1 MSVPNQVMLVDDDFT
16 TTQLLKI
23 LLEMDGYI
31 VRIVPNG
38 KKVVTEAKANRPDV
52 VIMDVHL
59 GDANGIEVL
68 RDIRADDE
76 LTYLPVIMS
85 SGMDLEDQ
93 CKDAGAT
100 AFVLKPFP
108 PDQLSTV
115 IQKALTPNP

>member
-1 MSVPNQVMLVDDDFT
+1 MLVDDDYT

-23 LLEMDGYI
+23 LLEMDGYS
-31 VRIVPNG
+31 VRVVPNG
-38 KKVVTEAKANRPDV
+38 RKVVSEAKHNRPDV

-59 GDANGIEVL
+59 ADSNGIEVL
-68 RDIRADDE
+68 RELRSDHE
-76 LTYLPVIMS
+76 LTQLPVIMS

-93 CKDAGAT
+93 CKQAGAT

-115 IQKALTPNP
+115 IQKLLTPNP